1 MFLLDT
7 NAVSEMRKG
16 RNVPSALPII
26 EWASQIDEAA
36 LYLSA
41 ITILELEIGVCR
53 HERKDK
59 AQGAILRHWL
69 DDMVRPAFA
78 GRILPVDEDVARC
91 CAPMHVPD
99 PAPERDALIAA
110 AAIFHGM
117 AVVTRNVDDF
127 ARTGV
132 SLINPWKGAADS

>member
-1 MFLLDT
+1 M
-7 NAVSEMRKG
+7 
-16 RNVPSALPII
+16 PSALPII

-91 CAPMHVPD
+91 CAPNARPRSGAGARRLD
-99 PAPERDALIAA
+99 CRGRDISWNGGR
-110 AAIFHGM
+110 H
-117 AVVTRNVDDF
+117 T
-127 ARTGV
+127 
-132 SLINPWKGAADS
+132 